1 MALWCKLVLGVGGL
15 ALLAAGGDSDRVK
28 VTVVGILASESGH
41 DVDPRLKLVAE
52 EVSRLNPQLKSFK
65 LDTMESQSLAVDEKA
80 AFRLIDGKTVKV
92 VVKHAADKNNRVCL
106 AVIPPDQRE
115 IVYRTVCGKFLPI
128 VTRHQTKN
136 KERLILAIR
145 VEPCQG
151 K

>member
-1 MALWCKLVLGVGGL
+1 MLAPWCKLLVAMCGV
-15 ALLAAGGDSDRVK
+15 ALQADGSGERVK
-28 VTVVGILASESGH
+28 VTVVGILASDSGH

-65 LDTMESQSLAVDEKA
+65 LDTMESQSLKVDDKA
-80 AFRLIDGKTVKV
+80 SFKLIDGQIVKV
-92 VVKHAADKNNRVCL
+92 MVKHAADKNNRVCL
-106 AVIPPDQRE
+106 AVIPPGQRE